1 MARLTLIGL
10 LVLCGL
16 TPALAVAQDPALT
29 ERALEALVIRA
40 ENDARTGALPFA
52 RARAEIVLRV
62 APTQSPAAARA
73 TTVFQQMPVA
83 NPPPSPSDVLQPL
96 LASAEAHAATDL
108 ALARAEL
115 DIVLRFVPED
125 SPVGLRAT
133 ELRRSLG
140 EAPVTAPPPD
150 STGLTPPPSTDV
162 PPPPPG
168 TTTVTLP
175 ALAHETTPYGTT
187 AQPYGPPLESP
198 QLEAE
203 DPNRRG
209 TGELIELYV
218 VGSGFGL
225 FTGGYVTSSL
235 GANSDVVGALVP
247 FFGGAGAVGVFAL
260 DLAGLRRGVPTA
272 ISTGVYLGLAEGL
285 LGWAAFGQELNTR
298 PALSAVW
305 LSTVGGL
312 TLGAVLGYTL
322 EPDRADS
329 RLIFSSSLWAFSWMG
344 LAMLAI
350 EPERSEEAWQW
361 MFGATNA
368 GLAIGVIL
376 AAATDMSEARV
387 WLLNAGFVGGAVV
400 ATIFPGVGAS
410 LADDEDL
417 DPDVVAIALGIG
429 SAVGLGLTF
438 ALTMGM
444 DDDEPAPA
452 MSPTLSYV
460 EGGGVVG
467 LTGQL

>member
-16 TPALAVAQDPALT
+16 TPALAAAQDPALT
-29 ERALEALVIRA
+29 ERALEALLSRA

-62 APTQSPAAARA
+62 APTESAAAARA
-73 TTVFQQMPVA
+73 TAVFQQMPVP
-83 NPPPSPSDVLQPL
+83 NPAPNPSDVLQPL

-115 DIVLRFVPED
+115 DIVRRFVPAD
-125 SPVGLRAT
+125 SPVGLRAG
-133 ELRRSLG
+133 ELRRTLG
-140 EAPVTAPPPD
+140 DAPVATTPD
-150 STGLTPPPSTDV
+150 TTGLTPPPAQGVV
-162 PPPPPG
+162 PPPPQN
-168 TTTVTLP
+168 TVVLP
-175 ALAHETTPYGTT
+175 PLQHQTNTYGPP
-187 AQPYGPPLESP
+187 AQPYGGSIEGEPVEPVDE
-198 QLEAE
+198 
-203 DPNRRG
+203 NRRG

-225 FTGGYVTSSL
+225 FTGGYVTASL
-235 GANSDVVGALVP
+235 GANSDVIGVLVP

-260 DLAGLRRGVPTA
+260 DLAGLPNGVPTA
-272 ISTGVYLGLAEGL
+272 ISTGIYLGLAEGA
-285 LGWAAFGQELNTR
+285 LGLAAFGQDLNLR
-298 PALSAVW
+298 PALSALW

-350 EPERSEEAWQW
+350 EPEREEEAWQW

-368 GLAIGVIL
+368 GLALGVIL
-376 AAATDMSEARV
+376 AAATEMSEARV

-417 DPDVVAIALGIG
+417 DPDVVAISLGIG

-438 ALTMGM
+438 ALTMEM
-444 DDDEPAPA
+444 DEDEPAPDVT
-452 MSPTLSYV
+452 PTLSYV